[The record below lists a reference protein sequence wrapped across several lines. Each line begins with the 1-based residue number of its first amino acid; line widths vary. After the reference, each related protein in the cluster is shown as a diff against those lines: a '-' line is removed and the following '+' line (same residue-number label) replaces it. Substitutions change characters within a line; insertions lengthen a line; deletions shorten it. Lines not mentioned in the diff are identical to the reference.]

1 MRMIKKPIMQNT
13 PTSKSGK
20 SALEVAIQAAQKA
33 GDVLLANF
41 HSEKQVKHKGKGNLV
56 TAIDLLAE
64 KAVME
69 VLKQE
74 YPDHKILSEETN
86 STTDVSGYT
95 WIVDPL
101 DGTNNYVYGIP
112 FFCTNVALAKDEDI
126 LVGVTYAPM
135 TRELFRAE
143 KGKGA
148 YLNDSLIHVSD
159 VGSLE
164 AAMIGF
170 DLGYNDREAREMLD
184 LATRLWGKI
193 HCMRLIGSSAL
204 GLAYVAAGRISL
216 YYHRFIY
223 PWDIA
228 PGLLLVQEAGGTV
241 TDWQGNPATLHST
254 QLIAS
259 NRRLHSDFGYSLP

>member
-1 MRMIKKPIMQNT
+1 MTEGATMQSI
-13 PTSKSGK
+13 PPSKSGK
-20 SALEVAIQAAQKA
+20 TALEVAIQAAQKA

-41 HSEKQVKHKGKGNLV
+41 HSDKQVKHKGKGNLV
-56 TAIDLLAE
+56 TQIDLLAE

-86 STTDVSGYT
+86 STTDISGYT

-101 DGTNNYVYGIP
+101 DGTNNYVYGVP

-126 LVGVTYAPM
+126 LVGVSYAPM
-135 TRELFRAE
+135 TRELFWAE
-143 KGKGA
+143 TGKGA
-148 YLNDSLIHVSD
+148 YLNDSPIHVSQ
-159 VGSLE
+159 VSTLE
-164 AAMIGF
+164 AAMVGF
-170 DLGYNDREAREMLD
+170 DLGYDDGEAREMLD
-184 LATRLWGKI
+184 LATKLWGKI

-228 PGLLLVQEAGGTV
+228 PGLLLVKEAGGQV
-241 TDWQGNPATLHST
+241 TDWQGKPATLHNS
-254 QLIAS
+254 QIIAS
-259 NRRLHSDFGYSLP
+259 NSKLHSAFTTFIP

>member
-1 MRMIKKPIMQNT
+1 MSQIPNT

-20 SALEVAIQAAQKA
+20 AALHVAILAAQKA

-41 HSEKQVKHKGKGNLV
+41 HSDKQAKHKGKGNLV
-56 TAIDLLAE
+56 TLIDLLAE

-74 YPDHKILSEETN
+74 YPNHRILSEETN
-86 STTDVSGYT
+86 STTDTSGYT

-101 DGTNNYVYGIP
+101 DGTNNYVYGLP
-112 FFCTNVALAKDEDI
+112 FFCTNVALARDEDI

-148 YLNDSLIHVSD
+148 YLNDSPIHVSD
-159 VGSLE
+159 VSTLE

-170 DLGYNDREAREMLD
+170 DLGYDDQQAREMLSV
-184 LATRLWGKI
+184 AIKLWGKI

-204 GLAYVAAGRISL
+204 GLAYVVAGRISL

-241 TDWQGNPATLHST
+241 TDWQGNPATIHNS
-254 QLIAS
+254 QIIAS
-259 NRRLHSDFGYSLP
+259 NLKLHSAFTEYTK

>member
-1 MRMIKKPIMQNT
+1 MPQIPNT

-20 SALEVAIQAAQKA
+20 TALQVAILAAQKA
-33 GDVLLANF
+33 GEVLLANF
-41 HSEKQVKHKGKGNLV
+41 HSDKQAKRKSKGNLV
-56 TAIDLLAE
+56 TQIDLLAE

-69 VLKQE
+69 VLRQE

-86 STTDVSGYT
+86 STTDIVGYT

-101 DGTNNYVYGIP
+101 DGTNNYVYGLP
-112 FFCTNVALAKDEDI
+112 FFCTNVALARDEEI

-148 YLNDSLIHVSD
+148 YLNDSPIHVSD
-159 VGSLE
+159 VSSLE
-164 AAMIGF
+164 AAMVGF
-170 DLGYNDREAREMLD
+170 DLGYDDQQAGEMLSV
-184 LATRLWGKI
+184 AIKLWDKI

-241 TDWQGNPATLHST
+241 TDWQGNPATLHNS
-254 QLIAS
+254 QIIAS
-259 NRRLHSDFGYSLP
+259 NNKLHNAFTEFIPL